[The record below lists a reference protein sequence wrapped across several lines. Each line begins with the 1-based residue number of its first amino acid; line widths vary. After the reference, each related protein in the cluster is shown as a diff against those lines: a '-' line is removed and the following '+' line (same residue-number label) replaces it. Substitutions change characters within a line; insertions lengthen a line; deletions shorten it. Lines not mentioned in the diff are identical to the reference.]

1 MAQERSTTTCN
12 ECFEERRHHTSSR
25 CISHRW
31 LLADSVLTES
41 EKRSGC
47 MLVDLGAETT
57 TVSVYY
63 KNILRHIAV
72 IPLGSNNIT
81 KDIASLQID
90 EERAEEMKL
99 EYGCA
104 YTNNADIDNTLELA
118 VGDGRKIESRRFI
131 EIVESRMEEIIRNV
145 WYQMPNEFSDKMLGG
160 IILTGG
166 GSNMRNIVEA
176 FHTFTPIEK
185 IRIAKFVQRCHQCQ
199 PARNHR

>member
-1 MAQERSTTTCN
+1 
-12 ECFEERRHHTSSR
+12 
-25 CISHRW
+25 
-31 LLADSVLTES
+31 
-41 EKRSGC
+41 
-47 MLVDLGAETT
+47 
-57 TVSVYY
+57 
-63 KNILRHIAV
+63 
-72 IPLGSNNIT
+72 
-81 KDIASLQID
+81 
-90 EERAEEMKL
+90 MKL

-185 IRIAKFVQRCHQCQ
+185 IRVAKFVNGVINANQPEITAHDGRMNTVLGLLERGNENS
-199 PARNHR
+199 PARTSTTRSSPLKTRVTPLQRSPRNPTSQARASYRRPKRRPLPKRLSARRKRRKN